1 MGAKGVIFMV
11 MLNLQIST
19 PSRWFLQ
26 VDENLNEI
34 LIDHAHCEKKAAG
47 VAMNLLFAYVDS
59 TKISRAMAEIVNEEL
74 EHFQMVLDLLAHRG
88 IQFRKLSPSH
98 YGPRLHQLIRKNEP
112 ERAVDRLRVAG
123 LIEARSC
130 ERFSLLRDYVK
141 DEELQKFYGGLF
153 ESEARHHA
161 TYVRLAWD
169 LMTEST
175 VHDRLHWLAL
185 QEAEIISEGD
195 QRPRMHS

>member
-47 VAMNLLFAYVDS
+47 VAMNLLFTYVDS

-98 YGPRLHQLIRKNEP
+98 YGPRLHSI
-112 ERAVDRLRVAG
+112 V
-123 LIEARSC
+123 
-130 ERFSLLRDYVK
+130 F
-141 DEELQKFYGGLF
+141 
-153 ESEARHHA
+153 
-161 TYVRLAWD
+161 
-169 LMTEST
+169 
-175 VHDRLHWLAL
+175 
-185 QEAEIISEGD
+185 
-195 QRPRMHS
+195 